1 MIVRHSLAVTS
12 SVARAVLAGA
22 LPALPEESAGRAA
35 DRVAAQVDRMPD
47 VTLVGVRM
55 AERACVSLLSVAAG
69 RSFTAAPADR
79 RAAALSRVEGLGLP
93 LVGDYLRLVRS
104 LALVAAHGEPG

>member
-12 SVARAVLAGA
+12 SVARAVLADV
-22 LPALPEESAGRAA
+22 LPALPAEAAERAA

-55 AERACVSLLSVAAG
+55 TERTCVSLLNVAAG
-69 RSFTAAPADR
+69 GSFTAAPTDR
-79 RAAALSRVEGLGLP
+79 RAAALARVEALGLP
-93 LVGDYLRLVRS
+93 LVGEYLRLVRS

>member
-22 LPALPEESAGRAA
+22 AAGAPRRGRGRAA

-47 VTLVGVRM
+47 VTRVGVRM

-69 RSFTAAPADR
+69 GSFAAAPADR
-79 RAAALSRVEGLGLP
+79 RAAALARVEGLGLP
-93 LVGDYLRLVRS
+93 LVGEYLRLVRS